1 VSWLVMWWTI
11 GVVAGI
17 GLAAYVRAL
26 PLLVVQQYVIAWSLL
41 FIALKNR
48 RIAMVAVVLIS
59 GVLIGLAR
67 GSMLQSELREYA
79 AFYKEAVVVR
89 GVVSEDVA
97 LTSGGEQRLQ
107 LQHVVI
113 NNQQLPGKVWV
124 STHSQL
130 DIKRGDIVQFQ
141 GMLNEGFGNLPAAM
155 YRAKLVHIERPKYSD
170 MGRQV
175 RDWFAGVIRKVIPEP
190 EASLGIG
197 YLVGQR
203 SVLPEKLDDQLRVL
217 GLTHVVV
224 ASGYNLTILVR
235 FTRRSFMRF
244 SKYLAFLTALL
255 MVGGFALMTGF
266 SPSMSRAALVTVLSL
281 VAWYFGRTIQP
292 LVLLAVVSAVTAYI
306 NPTFVWGDIGWY
318 LSMFSFA
325 GIMILAPLARHYFF
339 GKDATPSLI
348 PSIVLETMSAQLAT
362 LPLIAYIFG
371 QYSPYALLANVLVLP
386 LIPFAMLAT
395 FIAGVVAA
403 FSPALGEIVQ
413 WPATI
418 VLQYMIT
425 VVDIVSGLPG
435 AAYEFTVGL
444 EFLIGGY
451 VVLVAI
457 CLILWRKTKHNFGKD
472 NLVL

>member
-1 VSWLVMWWTI
+1 
-11 GVVAGI
+11 
-17 GLAAYVRAL
+17 
-26 PLLVVQQYVIAWSLL
+26 
-41 FIALKNR
+41 
-48 RIAMVAVVLIS
+48 
-59 GVLIGLAR
+59 
-67 GSMLQSELREYA
+67 
-79 AFYKEAVVVR
+79 
-89 GVVSEDVA
+89 
-97 LTSGGEQRLQ
+97 
-107 LQHVVI
+107 
-113 NNQQLPGKVWV
+113 
-124 STHSQL
+124 
-130 DIKRGDIVQFQ
+130 
-141 GMLNEGFGNLPAAM
+141 MLNEGFGNLPAAM